1 MSKKQIELEEIDL
14 TEAIEETIEETID
27 FSSPYTPNLSY
38 ADWMNHNDLTTIED
52 CNKFLN
58 KLSIITEEQKE
69 HVKNE
74 LKLIIK

>member
-1 MSKKQIELEEIDL
+1 MAKKQIELEKIDL
-14 TEAIEETIEETID
+14 TEAIEETID

-52 CNKFLN
+52 CNTFLDM
-58 KLSIITEEQKE
+58 LSNITEEQKE

>member
-1 MSKKQIELEEIDL
+1 MAKKQTELDEIELVEAVEEV
-14 TEAIEETIEETID
+14 ID

-38 ADWMNHNDLTTIED
+38 ADWMIHNGLVTIED
-52 CNKFLN
+52 CDTFLDMLTN
-58 KLSIITEEQKE
+58 ITEEQKQ